1 MRPRLKPVS
10 FALTQ
15 FSVGIATLLLSF
27 APLPP
32 ILSPTQVVQ
41 AQTIQER
48 QAEAERLIK
57 QGNRQRR
64 AREFTSALES
74 YQQAL
79 KIYQELKNPQGEL
92 KALRGLSRVYLAQKQ
107 YPQVIEYAQKQL
119 ELTRKIQDY
128 ESEDEALS
136 SLYRAYMETANYAR
150 AIETAERMV
159 ALAPKLEEA
168 DIEEYLGALA
178 RAYAASG
185 NQAKADEIRRRIP
198 SEEREDEDDQQ
209 KDTRTQEQNP
219 QAAEAERLWKQG
231 KQYEGRD
238 QYDSAIQVYQQA
250 LEIYRSIRNRNK
262 EAQVL
267 EDLGD
272 AYRLQADYNQGSQR
286 NYDQEIDAYQQALKI
301 YRAIGNR
308 QRERWVLFSL
318 RSVYDRIQDLP
329 KAIEY
334 AEQELK
340 LAQEL
345 REDTS
350 VIIRDLHAF
359 YLSQANYAKAIEV
372 GQYWLSL
379 AQQSK
384 DANEERWALEALVKT
399 YAVMGDAA
407 KSAEYQLQLAQRQ
420 QSGTDKPDEKRAT
433 KIERYQQQLAVAR
446 KQRNQQ
452 AEMQAYAG
460 LATEYR
466 GLGDYAK
473 AISYSESGLQIAK
486 QINNHKAVLEFALKT
501 SRYYSYLSDW
511 KKALASYMEGIEY
524 HRQHPS
530 REFAFRFARLLHG
543 AGDAHRKLNNRTQA
557 LDFYQQ
563 AYVVWSEQTDDSE
576 GRFVKD
582 NDTGADTGGESLAD
596 KLTELYIESG
606 NYEKAIET
614 ALAILNWR
622 RKEGMNY
629 MFERSALQYLGI
641 AYQRSGNSTKAT
653 EIFEQLLA
661 QSQLKGDRS
670 SQIDALNGLASL
682 KSVQNN
688 PELAIVF
695 YKQSVNAIE
704 TVRQDLRQLPK
715 EQQEA
720 YTRKVEDTYRRL
732 ADLLLSQGRLLE
744 AQQVLELLKIQELR
758 DFTRNAR
765 AGGDSNGIALANI
778 ESDILKK
785 YDSLIAFGQTVY
797 DCEQKKCA
805 QLSQLRDQL
814 DALTEKFNQEAS
826 TFRKTLRDRLATDP
840 ASLEPEALRNTASKI
855 VSAESG
861 TVLIYP
867 LVLEDKVRIL
877 LATRAGEKGV
887 IFRTVETNVNQRQL
901 WDTVMKYREQLKTP
915 LSKVT
920 DVKATSQQLYD
931 WLIKP
936 LEPELSNPNV
946 RRLVFSLD
954 RSTRYIPMAA
964 LFDAKTQKHLI
975 ERYAISTILSAE
987 LTDVRDRLPT
997 NKQETRVLAM
1007 GVSKAFPGFSAL
1019 ENVPIELASIVEQQ
1033 GRDRQ
1038 GVYPGL
1044 EFLDESFNFRALRD
1058 NLAGNKVLH
1067 IATHGKFEAGR
1078 PEDSFLLLGTGDRF
1092 SVEQIQKLQNYMADI
1107 HLVVLSACETALGG
1121 PNHNG
1126 IEMSGISYYFLSNGA
1141 KAVMAS
1147 LWLVNDGSTSLLM
1160 QQFYK
1165 NLASGT
1171 MTKAEA
1177 LQQAQLSLRQGKV
1190 TAKDAPQRRNG
1201 DVTLE
1206 LKPGAQLPRSRT
1218 TDFSHPYYWAPFILF
1233 GNSL

>member
-1 MRPRLKPVS
+1 MRPRLKS
-10 FALTQ
+10 FDFALMQ
-15 FSVGIATLLLSF
+15 FSLGIATLLLSF

-32 ILSPTQVVQ
+32 ILPVTGVAQ
-41 AQTIQER
+41 AQTTQQR
-48 QAEAERLIK
+48 QTEAERLIK

-64 AREFTSALES
+64 AREFTAALES

-79 KIYQELKNPQGEL
+79 KIYQELKNPPGEM
-92 KALRGLSRVYLAQKQ
+92 KALRGVSRVYLAQKN
-107 YPQVIEYAQKQL
+107 YPQAIAFAQQQL
-119 ELTRKIQDY
+119 DLARKSQDY
-128 ESEDEALS
+128 EREHEALS
-136 SLYRAYMETANYAR
+136 SLYKAYMETANYAK

-168 DIEEYLGALA
+168 DINEDLGALA

-185 NQAKADEIRRRIP
+185 NQAKADEIRQRIP
-198 SEEREDEDDQQ
+198 SNKHEDDQHE
-209 KDTRTQEQNP
+209 DTRTQEQNP
-219 QAAEAERLWKQG
+219 QAAEAERLRKQG
-231 KQYEGRD
+231 EQLYGQHR
-238 QYDSAIQVYQQA
+238 YDSAIQVYQQA
-250 LEIYRSIRNRNK
+250 LEIYRSIRDRNK
-262 EAQVL
+262 EAQTL
-267 EDLGD
+267 EDLGK
-272 AYRLQADYNQGSQR
+272 AYRRQAMYDQSAQR
-286 NYDQEIDAYQQALKI
+286 NYDQEIEAYQQALKI
-301 YRAIGNR
+301 YREIGNR
-308 QRERWVLFSL
+308 KRELGVLSRL

-345 REDTS
+345 REENTS
-350 VIIRDLHAF
+350 DIVGYLHSF

-372 GQYWLSL
+372 AQSWLSV

-407 KSAEYQLQLAQRQ
+407 KSAEYQSRLDQRQ
-420 QSGTDKPDEKRAT
+420 QSGINKPGEKRST
-433 KIERYQQQLAVAR
+433 QIERYQQQLAVAR
-446 KQRNQQ
+446 KQRDRRG
-452 AEMQAYAG
+452 EMDAHETLRQLYS
-460 LATEYR
+460 R
-466 GLGDYAK
+466 LGDYTRAVSH
-473 AISYSESGLQIAK
+473 AESGLQIAK
-486 QINNHKAVLEFALKT
+486 EINEHEAVLEFALKT
-501 SRYYSYLSDW
+501 GYYYSYLADW
-511 KKALASYMEGIEY
+511 KKALASYMEGIEF
-524 HRQHPS
+524 HRQRPS
-530 REFAFRFARLLHG
+530 REFASKFARLLHG
-543 AGDAHRKLNNRTQA
+543 AGDAYRKLDNRSQA

-563 AYVVWSEQTDDSE
+563 AYVVWSEQTDTPE
-576 GRFVKD
+576 VRFLKD

-606 NYEKAIET
+606 NYNKAIET
-614 ALAILNWR
+614 ASIILNWR
-622 RKEGMNY
+622 RQKGRNY

-641 AYQRSGNSTKAT
+641 AYQRSGNSAKAT
-653 EIFEQLLA
+653 EIYEQLLA

-670 SQIDALNGLASL
+670 SQIDALNGLAGL

-715 EQQEA
+715 QQQEA

-765 AGGDSNGIALANI
+765 AGGDTNGIALANI
-778 ESDILKK
+778 ETDILKK

-814 DALTEKFNQEAS
+814 DALTEKFNQESNA
-826 TFRKTLRDRLATDP
+826 FRKMLRDRLATDP

-855 VSAESG
+855 VSSESG

-867 LVLEDKVRIL
+867 LVLEDKIRIL

-887 IFRTVETNVNQRQL
+887 VFRTVETKVNQRQL

-936 LEPELSNPNV
+936 LEPELSNANV
-946 RRLVFSLD
+946 RHLVFSLD

-987 LTDVRDRLPT
+987 LTDVRDRLPR

-1007 GVSKAFPGFSAL
+1007 GVSKAFPGFNAL

-1033 GRDRQ
+1033 GRDQQ
-1038 GVYPGL
+1038 GIYPGL
-1044 EFLDESFNFRALRD
+1044 EFLNEAFNFRALRD

-1067 IATHGKFEAGR
+1067 IATHGKFESGR
-1078 PEDSFLLLGTGDRF
+1078 
-1092 SVEQIQKLQNYMADI
+1092 
-1107 HLVVLSACETALGG
+1107 
-1121 PNHNG
+1121 
-1126 IEMSGISYYFLSNGA
+1126 
-1141 KAVMAS
+1141 
-1147 LWLVNDGSTSLLM
+1147 
-1160 QQFYK
+1160 
-1165 NLASGT
+1165 
-1171 MTKAEA
+1171 
-1177 LQQAQLSLRQGKV
+1177 
-1190 TAKDAPQRRNG
+1190 
-1201 DVTLE
+1201 
-1206 LKPGAQLPRSRT
+1206 
-1218 TDFSHPYYWAPFILF
+1218 
-1233 GNSL
+1233 